1 MPKRDTTRTTDAQ
14 PGTDIRDF
22 SQSLPMAL
30 LRAREAVMLRFRPA
44 LRQHDI
50 TEQQWRVLRALT
62 ASSEPLAPTEIS
74 QMTLLSL
81 PSLSRLLKT
90 LETRGILRRTAHDN
104 DLRTAQLSLSPKGK
118 RLVRKIAPL
127 SEGSYAD
134 IEDAIGA
141 KDLQALYRMLDAVV
155 ARLGDPAF

>member
-1 MPKRDTTRTTDAQ
+1 
-14 PGTDIRDF
+14 
-22 SQSLPMAL
+22 MAL
-30 LRAREAVMLRFRPA
+30 LRAREAVMARFRPI
-44 LRQHDI
+44 LRAHDI

-62 ASSEPLAPTEIS
+62 ASPTPLAPTEIS

-104 DLRTAQLSLSPKGK
+104 DLRAAQLSLSPQGR
-118 RLVRKIAPL
+118 RLVRTIAPL

-134 IEDAIGA
+134 LEDLIGT
-141 KDLQALYRMLDAVV
+141 DELEHLYRMLDAVV
-155 ARLGDPAF
+155 SRLGEPVP